1 MNALLAILLHDTGI
15 KDMCSMSLR
24 NRIINTM
31 KEIERVVNTQ
41 NMEHSLTNNE
51 PHVEDYDMDCVRR
64 AGSSS
69 MQ

>member
-1 MNALLAILLHDTGI
+1 
-15 KDMCSMSLR
+15 MCSMSLR

-31 KEIERVVNTQ
+31 KEIEHVVNTQ